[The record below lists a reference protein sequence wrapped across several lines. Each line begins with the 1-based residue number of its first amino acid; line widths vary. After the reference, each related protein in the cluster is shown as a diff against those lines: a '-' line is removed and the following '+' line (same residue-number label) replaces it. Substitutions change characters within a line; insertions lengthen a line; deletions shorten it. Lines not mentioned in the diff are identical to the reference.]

1 MRAGDAEQAAS
12 VCLEGLLEHPED
24 PNILCLA
31 GRSLIALRRF
41 DEAREHVQKAH
52 QLHPS
57 MGLVH
62 ETLGDLLMIEGR
74 PEEAVD
80 AYQRAIALEPGRT
93 DVHLKASR
101 ARDLQAKLGPS
112 ASGRRKQMAFS
123 EEITQAAKFEQ
134 DGEPAKAEKI
144 YRDILRRD
152 PDHVE
157 AMRSLAA
164 VAVTHRK
171 YKDAE
176 VLLSRAVERAPDYA
190 RAWLDL
196 SQVQIEQDKH
206 PEAIASAQRLMEI
219 TPGMA
224 ESHIALANAQAKGDQ
239 AEESIASYQA
249 ALAIMPKHPGA
260 FSGLA
265 QQYKTVGR
273 QEEAIAAHRKNIATN
288 PRYAEPYWGLA
299 NMKTFRFEDAEVAAM
314 EKLLQD
320 HSLDELAIVQLCN
333 SLGLAYESRKEYD
346 QAFAYFQRCNDQ
358 RRQSEIYDPVETE
371 VLTDQLIEV
380 FDPDFLQRN
389 QGHGIEDDAPILIVG
404 LPRSGSTLIEQ
415 ILASHSQVEG
425 THELSELAMVV
436 KSLPKTGSKARRF
449 PQNLPDFKQEMWSRV
464 GQQYL
469 QRTRK
474 FRTDRPR
481 FVDKNPNNFIYAG
494 LLHLALPNARIINA
508 RRHPVDSCF
517 GSYKQ
522 LFASGQPFSYDL
534 TDIGEYYL
542 QYQRVMDH
550 WHEVLPGKVLDVD
563 YETVVSDLEGQ
574 VRRILDYCGLPF
586 EEACLNFHETDRLV
600 KTASSEQV
608 RQPIYAS
615 SVDLWRNYESHLGE
629 LIEVLDPLLGQRAGA
644 SGGKSEP
651 IG

>member
-12 VCLEGLLEHPED
+12 VCLEGLREHPED

-31 GRSLIALRRF
+31 SRSLIALRRF

-57 MGLVH
+57 VGLVH
-62 ETLGDLLMIEGR
+62 ETLGDLLMMEGR
-74 PEEAVD
+74 LEESIK
-80 AYQRAIALEPGRT
+80 AYQQAIALEPGRT
-93 DVHLKASR
+93 DVHLKVSR
-101 ARDLQAKLGPS
+101 AKDLQTKLGPS
-112 ASGRRKQMAFS
+112 DGTRREQMAFS
-123 EEITQAAKFEQ
+123 EEIAQAARFEQ
-134 DGEPAKAEKI
+134 DGEPGKAENI

-152 PDHVE
+152 PEHVE
-157 AMRSLAA
+157 AMRLLAA
-164 VAVTHRK
+164 VAVSHRK

-206 PEAIASAQRLMEI
+206 PEAIASAQQLMEL
-219 TPGMA
+219 TPDMA
-224 ESHIALANAQAKGDQ
+224 ESHIALGNAQAKGDQ

-249 ALAIMPKHPGA
+249 ALAIMPRHPGA

-273 QEEAIAAHRKNIATN
+273 QKEAIAAHRKNIASN
-288 PRYAEPYWGLA
+288 PKYAEPYWGLA
-299 NMKTFRFEDAEVAAM
+299 NMKTFHFEDAEIAAM
-314 EKLLQD
+314 EKLLGD
-320 HSLDELAIVQLCN
+320 DSLDTLATIQLCN
-333 SLGLAYESRKEYD
+333 SLGLAYETRKDYD

-371 VLTDQLIEV
+371 IITDRLIEV
-380 FDPDFLQRN
+380 FDQDFLQRN

-425 THELSELAMVV
+425 THELSELSLVV
-436 KSLPKTGSKARRF
+436 KSLPKTGPKARRF
-449 PQNLPDFKQEMWSRV
+449 PQNLPDFKHQMWSRV
-464 GQQYL
+464 GKQYL
-469 QRTRK
+469 QRTEK
-474 FRTDRPR
+474 FRTDTPR
-481 FVDKNPNNFIYAG
+481 FVDKNPNNFTYVG

-508 RRHPVDSCF
+508 RRHPLDSCF

-522 LFASGQPFSYDL
+522 LFASGQSFTYDL
-534 TDIGEYYL
+534 TDVGEYYL
-542 QYQRVMDH
+542 QYQRLMDH
-550 WHEVLPGKVLDVD
+550 WHEVLPGNVLDVD

-629 LIEVLDPLLGQRAGA
+629 LIEVLDPLLIQRASA